1 MMQYIAFAIYRD
13 TKRSSLVVTNTLPDV
28 IHIAVLNN
36 TASLFHILKSIYSL
50 SFPWSLKQVGFI
62 MNLTPYHF
70 LLDLILINFIHLMQI
85 NNTGNIQAWFWP
97 PVGYC
102 CLARL
107 KDLKIIINKYY
118 LYSKMKYKV
127 IILKIFDNKFTS
139 ELLS

>member
-1 MMQYIAFAIYRD
+1 MWICFEG
-13 TKRSSLVVTNTLPDV
+13 SS
-28 IHIAVLNN
+28 
-36 TASLFHILKSIYSL
+36 
-50 SFPWSLKQVGFI
+50 
-62 MNLTPYHF
+62 MNLTPYNSLQIDF
-70 LLDLILINFIHLMQI
+70 ILINSVYLMQI

-107 KDLKIIINKYY
+107 KDLKIIINKSY